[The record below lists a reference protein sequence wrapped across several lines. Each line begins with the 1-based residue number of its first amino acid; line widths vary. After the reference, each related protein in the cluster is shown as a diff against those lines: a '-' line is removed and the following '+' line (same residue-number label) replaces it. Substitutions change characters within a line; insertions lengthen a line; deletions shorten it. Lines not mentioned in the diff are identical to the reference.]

1 MSTDGMDASPVKFSV
16 WNSASSATEMP
27 AEAIMAVEAGRRP
40 EKMSDTSL
48 DSLKASKILAT
59 IMMTMMDG
67 STSDSGARKVPMMP
81 KDVNHT

>member
-1 MSTDGMDASPVKFSV
+1 
-16 WNSASSATEMP
+16 
-27 AEAIMAVEAGRRP
+27 MAVEAGRRP

-67 STSDSGARKVPMMP
+67 STSDSGARKVPITP
-81 KDVNHT
+81 KEVNPT